1 MKRIDQ
7 RENTGTSYHGD
18 LCVCL
23 WQSVCERHVRVDK
36 LMEASGVRRL
46 RGRSRSSRKENWDTS
61 LNVRRNSTALN
72 KTIVLSGQTWNQTH
86 THTWTK
92 VTEIYKDYERLQIQ
106 KAAVLWDWGRAT
118 WRHGK
123 RAQWI
128 RRWRARLHSNVC
140 TQTALLQH
148 CSHYVIYNFTVWKL
162 STLQFLFEA
171 ILSSPFSISVRPF
184 AAPMLQALWGCTVVV
199 PGADCWH
206 HPANMLTLTMSRH
219 YLCNTNIC

>member
-7 RENTGTSYHGD
+7 RENTETSYHGD

-86 THTWTK
+86 THTP
-92 VTEIYKDYERLQIQ
+92 ELRLQRFTKITKGYRYKKQ
-106 KAAVLWDWGRAT
+106 QCSGTEAEQ
-118 WRHGK
+118 HGDTV
-123 RAQWI
+123 RG
-128 RRWRARLHSNVC
+128 HNESGGEEPDSSNVC

-148 CSHYVIYNFTVWKL
+148 RSHYVIYNFTVWKL

>member
-1 MKRIDQ
+1 MRFFFPLRCGLKATPYPQAATQITDTRIQTRVHARVFKKRRGLENMKRIDQ

-86 THTWTK
+86 THTP
-92 VTEIYKDYERLQIQ
+92 ELRLQRFTKITKGYRYKKQ
-106 KAAVLWDWGRAT
+106 QCSGTEAEQ
-118 WRHGK
+118 HGD
-123 RAQWI
+123 
-128 RRWRARLHSNVC
+128 
-140 TQTALLQH
+140 
-148 CSHYVIYNFTVWKL
+148 TVRGHN
-162 STLQFLFEA
+162 E
-171 ILSSPFSISVRPF
+171 
-184 AAPMLQALWGCTVVV
+184 
-199 PGADCWH
+199 
-206 HPANMLTLTMSRH
+206 
-219 YLCNTNIC
+219 